1 MQESEDR
8 CPNLLPKAHWPLALG
23 RGHVTDAIGLWKF
36 PRDLQMVTGEP
47 RWLRSGAQWTV
58 VARENDGLLL
68 VATLVAFL
76 GLSNTQQPK
85 MPHFVSYFCK
95 TVNFGLFRHFY
106 YGSSTKVEN
115 NVGKHV
121 ERITKYKID
130 EHNKYV

>member
-1 MQESEDR
+1 M
-8 CPNLLPKAHWPLALG
+8 PKAHWPLALG

-76 GLSNTQQPK
+76 GLSNTQ
-85 MPHFVSYFCK
+85 
-95 TVNFGLFRHFY
+95 
-106 YGSSTKVEN
+106 
-115 NVGKHV
+115 
-121 ERITKYKID
+121 
-130 EHNKYV
+130 